1 MIKSAESASIRS
13 IVLLHLLGVPVTLRG
28 PLCEFRIVVRE
39 NTDSGFSRRCN
50 GGREGRLGES
60 HGSGSS
66 EVAFKNLDDV
76 EHHCMRHQVVD
87 PLLVVFTVEAWK
99 LVGRNGERL

>member
-1 MIKSAESASIRS
+1 MIKSAKGTGIL
-13 IVLLHLLGVPVTLRG
+13 IIVVLLHFGVPVTMSG
-28 PLCEFRIVVRE
+28 PLGELRTVVRKSLS
-39 NTDSGFSRRCN
+39 SGLKRRSN
-50 GGREGRLGES
+50 GAGERGLGKS
-60 HGSGSS
+60 HGSGGR
-66 EVAFKNLDDV
+66 EVSFKNLDDV